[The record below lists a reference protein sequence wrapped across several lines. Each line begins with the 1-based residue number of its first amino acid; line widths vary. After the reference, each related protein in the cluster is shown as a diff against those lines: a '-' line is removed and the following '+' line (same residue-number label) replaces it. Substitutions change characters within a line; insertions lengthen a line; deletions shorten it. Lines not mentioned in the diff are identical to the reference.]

1 MLSSV
6 STNPDEKRACSDVL
20 AYALATSLA
29 PLPNA
34 EKTKA
39 IVVIARIQSY
49 LAVIGGTDMMKPSQ
63 EIHQVKDC

>member
-1 MLSSV
+1 MLDVV
-6 STNPDEKRACSDVL
+6 STQDQSRPIRINLL

-39 IVVIARIQSY
+39 MDVIARIQSY
-49 LAVIGGTDMMKPSQ
+49 LAVIAGAIFWMKAA
-63 EIHQVKDC
+63 KWYG